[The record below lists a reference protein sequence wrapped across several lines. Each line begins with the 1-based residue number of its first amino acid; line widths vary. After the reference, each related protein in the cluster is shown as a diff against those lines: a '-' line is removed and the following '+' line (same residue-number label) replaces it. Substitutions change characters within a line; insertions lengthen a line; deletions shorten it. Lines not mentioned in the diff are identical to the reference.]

1 MRPGKV
7 LWNKRWKGEFCQN
20 NISHISSKFS
30 RYLRS
35 ELTNKQDQ
43 SSSEV
48 VRTLL
53 GKSPK
58 KEKQVT
64 IPAGV
69 CQISQ
74 DGRLT
79 KTGDEVSPTA
89 GEVKMESR
97 DTSRVKENIDI
108 CKAQSGNKS
117 EYSTEECGP
126 IESAQ
131 ETESSKL
138 VDTKQTSPNRLYEPP
153 QVVAGNATDD
163 GSCNGGSP
171 SSTSSIPRIEVC
183 EANQT
188 EGLPPKEQVTPPSAK
203 GPSKSV
209 TSQPAAPSPSRI
221 PSRQPP
227 PSSTQHQQ
235 SSTNSSQGHSPVG
248 AGAPGF
254 DLKGGLVGQDELRK
268 LESRLERFV
277 SRSSGSECRCECHFT
292 DN

>member
-1 MRPGKV
+1 M
-7 LWNKRWKGEFCQN
+7 
-20 NISHISSKFS
+20 
-30 RYLRS
+30 
-35 ELTNKQDQ
+35 
-43 SSSEV
+43 

-89 GEVKMESR
+89 GEAKMESR

-153 QVVAGNATDD
+153 QVVAGNATDN
-163 GSCNGGSP
+163 GSCKGGSP

-188 EGLPPKEQVTPPSAK
+188 EGLLPKEQVTPPSIK
-203 GPSKSV
+203 GPPKSV

-221 PSRQPP
+221 PSRQAP
-227 PSSTQHQQ
+227 PSSTQQQQ

-248 AGAPGF
+248 AGAPCF